1 LLDACPAGAISAVSE
16 SNPMPP
22 ARLASVIVTAVCAA
36 LTVLC
41 VDRALTWRFPP
52 HIQTEVEEGVSWLKT
67 HDPTVLAIGSS
78 HGRTFEVLDRQL
90 DQRTAGHERCAAI
103 AVEFGKLTS
112 YLWVLEHRL
121 LPVLDERANGR
132 GNLRHLLLV
141 TQWWDSVVSNG
152 GRRGADGAQEQLN
165 LPSRAWQMRDFL
177 ADAARNGLDDYNRNW
192 MQTRFIRMCGDSL
205 LVRDRGHAR
214 IWGLLQG
221 RNPDVLAPAAY
232 ESRVQ
237 DWRRMITRSAPN
249 LCDPHELAAMRRIVE
264 IARARGLDVTILL
277 YPLKPATVDEQGL
290 GTTLRPF
297 SARIQKECAELGV
310 RFIDCTTGSPLTD
323 ADYAYDFDHVLP
335 RGNETWCRWALDGV
349 LAFLLPG
356 AQPR

>member
-1 LLDACPAGAISAVSE
+1 
-16 SNPMPP
+16 MTP
-22 ARLASVIVTAVCAA
+22 ARLPSVIATALCAA
-36 LTVLC
+36 LTVFL

-52 HIQTEVEEGVSWLKT
+52 HIQTEVEEGVSWLES

-90 DQRTAGHERCAAI
+90 DERTGGRERCAAI

-121 LPVLDERANGR
+121 LPVLDERPNGR

-152 GRRGADGAQEQLN
+152 GRSGPNGEQQQLN
-165 LPSRAWQMRDFL
+165 LPSRGWQMRDFL

-192 MQTRFIRMCGDSL
+192 IQTRFIRLCGDSL

-214 IWGLLQG
+214 IWGLLRG
-221 RNPDVLAPAAY
+221 RNPDELSPEAY
-232 ESRVQ
+232 ENQVRE
-237 DWRRMITRSAPN
+237 WRGMIAQSAPH
-249 LCDPHELAAMRRIVE
+249 LCDAHEMAAMRRIVE
-264 IARARGLDVTILL
+264 IARKRGLEVTVLL
-277 YPLKPATVDEQGL
+277 YPLKPATVDEAGRVA
-290 GTTLRPF
+290 TLQPF
-297 SARIQKECAELGV
+297 ATQIEKECTELGA

-323 ADYAYDFDHVLP
+323 ADFAYDFDHVLAP
-335 RGNETWCRWALDGV
+335 GNETWCRWALDGV
-349 LAFLLPG
+349 LSFLLAG
-356 AQPR
+356 AQQR